1 MDAISIV
8 DLFSG
13 TGNIAFEFASRGTS
27 KIHAV
32 DGNYNCVKFINKIS
46 TEFNFP
52 INAFKSDV
60 FKFLEKTVLTTD
72 IIFADPPYNMDKD
85 KFLKII
91 ALVFERQLLNENGML
106 IIEHSKHMDLSE
118 NNFFSYWPYLAPE
131 SCINFRRNFM
141 IRFLK
146 KNKYLNLLTKVF
158 QRRFRQELINGK
170 IDKECLLISQN
181 LAKKLN

>member
-1 MDAISIV
+1 MRIISGKYKGRRITAPKNLPVRPTTDLAKESLFNILNNHYYFDSISVV

-72 IIFADPPYNMDKD
+72 IVFADPPYNMDKD

-91 ALVFERQLLNENGML
+91 ALVFERQLLNEHGIL

-118 NNFFSYWPYLAPE
+118 NIFFSY
-131 SCINFRRNFM
+131 S
-141 IRFLK
+141 K
-146 KNKYLNLLTKVF
+146 KYGGSVFSFYEVTENL
-158 QRRFRQELINGK
+158 
-170 IDKECLLISQN
+170 
-181 LAKKLN
+181 